1 MRPIREIIVHCSATR
16 PEWMALSSTS
26 QKVMEIRRW
35 HVQDRGWNDIGY
47 HLLIDR
53 DGTVAKGRPME
64 KVGAHVAGY
73 NTGTVGV
80 CLIGGHGSAETDRF
94 ADHFTP
100 AQDAALRKVLADLR
114 AQFPTIAKISGHNE
128 YAQKACPGF
137 KVGPWWYSKSAT
149 VAHIQAVNP
158 PNGPQTAYGD
168 PRSDWLAA
176 LVAFLKSAFGR
187 K

>member
-137 KVGPWWYSKSAT
+137 KVGPWWHSKAALAPKP
-149 VAHIQAVNP
+149 VADSRAPDPAVNR
-158 PNGPQTAYGD
+158 YGD
-168 PRSDWLAA
+168 PRSDWLAWLMA
-176 LVAFLKSAFGR
+176 AIAKLFR